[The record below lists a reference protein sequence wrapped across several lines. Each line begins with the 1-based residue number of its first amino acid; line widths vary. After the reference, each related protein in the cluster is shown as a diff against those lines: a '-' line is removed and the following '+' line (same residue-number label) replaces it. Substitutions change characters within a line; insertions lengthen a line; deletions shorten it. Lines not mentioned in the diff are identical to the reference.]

1 MNKRIPPSLNLPR
14 LQLEQI
20 LGGGFTLDQVKR
32 LLTEEIMC
40 FRCYIDKA
48 ITGLKLSLGVLLT
61 SINYIMF
68 PEQAYKSA
76 AVALGIAVLM
86 DIVSKYVAISVNNG
100 GFRNA
105 FREGKIFSKSLW
117 QGTKVKLITYLSIS
131 IMVGA
136 SYRLNTLPNSLSSVS
151 KFMATVV
158 YTVLFLR
165 EFQSMLENFRDAGAD
180 VDWLLLFTRR
190 KEEEILKK
198 EGIEN
203 KEESEVEEDYDERI

>member
-1 MNKRIPPSLNLPR
+1 
-14 LQLEQI
+14 
-20 LGGGFTLDQVKR
+20 
-32 LLTEEIMC
+32 MC
-40 FRCYIDKA
+40 FKCYIDKA
-48 ITGLKLSLGVLLT
+48 ITRLKLSLGILLT

-136 SYRLNTLPNSLSSVS
+136 SYRLNTLPNSLASVS
-151 KFMATVV
+151 KFMATIV

-180 VDWLLLFTRR
+180 VDWLLVFTRK

-198 EGIEN
+198 EGIEE
-203 KEESEVEEDYDERI
+203 KESEVEEDYDKRI

>member
-1 MNKRIPPSLNLPR
+1 
-14 LQLEQI
+14 
-20 LGGGFTLDQVKR
+20 
-32 LLTEEIMC
+32 MC
-40 FRCYIDKA
+40 FRRYIDKA
-48 ITGLKLSLGVLLT
+48 ISGLKLFLGVLLT

-86 DIVSKYVAISVNNG
+86 DIVSKYVAISVNND
-100 GFRNA
+100 GFKNA

-117 QGTKVKLITYLSIS
+117 LGTKVKLITYLSIS

-136 SYRLNTLPNSLSSVS
+136 SYRLNTLPNSLTSVS

-203 KEESEVEEDYDERI
+203 KEESEVEEDYDKRI